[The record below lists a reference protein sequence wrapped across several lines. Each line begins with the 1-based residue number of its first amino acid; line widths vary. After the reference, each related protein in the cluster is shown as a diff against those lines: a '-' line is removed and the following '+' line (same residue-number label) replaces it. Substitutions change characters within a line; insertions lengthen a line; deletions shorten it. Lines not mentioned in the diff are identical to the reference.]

1 MSATTPYGGLFY
13 EDYSFDVPVGFSR
26 ILDAG
31 VSMTTGTGIWFVSLT
46 GISGATVSY
55 YLASATEISSTHVGM
70 RFWAIGVL

>member
-13 EDYSFDVPVGFSR
+13 SSYTFNVPVGFSR

-31 VSMTTGTGIWFVSLT
+31 VSMTTGTGIWFASLT
-46 GISGATVSY
+46 GISGTTVSY